1 MHSKR
6 LEFNAKFYESV
17 SMYRRFCSPLLALLL
32 ALTIVSRLVAS
43 QEAMLPVAVE
53 SPDGRNTILFDLAD
67 GYPEY
72 QVSHGKVAVI
82 EPSPMGFVF
91 KKEERPLGTMQV
103 TAVEKTAADETW
115 TQVWGEKKDIRNH
128 FNGVIVSLKETEG
141 SGRLLQIEFRAF
153 DDGIAFRYIYPQ
165 QGERDLVI
173 MDELTRFNLAHEG
186 QAWWIG
192 AYQDNR
198 YEYLTTKSPVSGI
211 DVVHTPLTIHSDSG
225 LFLSFHEAR
234 LVDFASMTIR
244 RLEACSLK
252 ADLVP
257 WADGDRVKTDGS
269 FTTPWRTLQ
278 IAEAPGELITSYM
291 VLNLNDPCALE
302 DTSWIQPHKYLGI
315 WWGMHIGKYTFWESP
330 THGASTENAK
340 DYIDYCAKFGIG
352 HLLIEG
358 WNKGWTP
365 AWYENAMHMFSFTQ
379 ATDDF
384 DLKTVTDYARG
395 KGVKI
400 IGYHE
405 TGSNLI
411 NYLKQID
418 AGMELYRSMGVNDV
432 KIGQVGS
439 RLNMTEWHHG
449 QFGVRYYR
457 EVLRKAAQYQ
467 LTVNFHEPIKDTG
480 ERRTYP
486 NMMSREGARGM
497 EYDAWSEGNPPDHT
511 ATIPFTRMLSGPMDF
526 TPGILDVAISQG
538 YEGRDVHTTAAK
550 QLALYVVLYSPIQM
564 LADLPENYDGH
575 PAFPFLQDVPVDW
588 EDTKVLNASIG
599 EYVTIARK
607 DRHSDDWYLGSL
619 TNEVPRDFELPLSFL
634 DAGVSYEATVYGDE
648 GGISWKDNPN
658 EVAISRRT
666 VGSTDTLSL
675 KLAPG
680 GGAAVRFQKM

>member
-1 MHSKR
+1 
-6 LEFNAKFYESV
+6 
-17 SMYRRFCSPLLALLL
+17 MYSRICSPLFALMFSFLMAPLL
-32 ALTIVSRLVAS
+32 GAAPDESPPLSL
-43 QEAMLPVAVE
+43 L
-53 SPDGRNTILFDLAD
+53 SPDGKNSILFELVD
-67 GYPEY
+67 GFPEY
-72 QVSHGKVAVI
+72 RVLHDGVAVI
-82 EPSPMGFVF
+82 DSSPMGFIF
-91 KKEERPLGTMQV
+91 KKAGSDLGRMMIAGIEETR
-103 TAVEKTAADETW
+103 ADDTW
-115 TQVWGEKKDIRNH
+115 TQVWGEKKEIRNH
-128 FNGVIVSLKETEG
+128 FNGVIVCLKEAEG
-141 SGRLLQIEFRAF
+141 RGRALQIEFRAF
-153 DDGIAFRYIYPQ
+153 DDGIAFRYLYPQ
-165 QGERDLVI
+165 QGEGDLVI
-173 MDELTRFNLAHEG
+173 MDELTGFNLAHDG

-198 YEYLTTKSPVSGI
+198 YEYLTTKSAVSDI
-211 DVVHTPLTIHSDSG
+211 DVVHTPLTIKSDSG
-225 LFLSFHEAR
+225 LYLSFHEAR

-244 RLEACSLK
+244 RTDGCSLK

-278 IAEAPGELITSYM
+278 IAEAPGDLITSYM
-291 VLNLNDPCALE
+291 VLNLNDPCVID

-330 THGASTENAK
+330 THGASTANAK
-340 DYIDYCAKFGIG
+340 EYIDYCARFGIR

-379 ATDDF
+379 STDDF
-384 DLKTVTDYARG
+384 DLKTVTDYARK

-411 NYLKQID
+411 NYLKQVD
-418 AGMELYRSMGVNDV
+418 EGMELYRSMGVNDV

-449 QFGVRYYR
+449 QFGVNYYR
-457 EVLRKAAQYQ
+457 QVLKKAAQYQ

-480 ERRTYP
+480 ERRTFP

-526 TPGILDVAISQG
+526 TPGILDVSISQG

-550 QLALYVVLYSPIQM
+550 QLALYVVLFSPIQM

-575 PAFPFLQDVPVDW
+575 PALPFLQDVPVDW
-588 EDTKVLNASIG
+588 EDTRVLNASIG

-619 TNEVPRDFELPLSFL
+619 TNEAPRDFELPLSFL
-634 DAGVSYEATVYGDE
+634 DSGSSYEATVYGDAD
-648 GGISWKDNPN
+648 GISWSQRAA
-658 EVAISRRT
+658 EVIVTRQT
-666 VGSTDTLSL
+666 VRSSNTLVL

-680 GGAAVRFQKM
+680 GGAAVRFRKL